1 MSSLKLARSLGP
13 RQLIRALEERG
24 SINAIEQEVTFL
36 AVVDPDDPGACDVWD
51 YGCGGELGVYLIPEP
66 GKLPLQNA
74 PREEDRHDPSRWP
87 EHVWIWNDD
96 YRISQ
101 DESVLVRSPEEMAHA
116 LERADA
122 PAARAALDAMRGMSQ
137 RAVEEQ
143 LLANAK
149 KLHEAF
155 GSWRE
160 RSDMLTGE
168 AREEVAHALAAQ
180 GISPHILDKDPEHLS
195 PLLRELL
202 SEITGWGN

>member
-24 SINAIEQEVTFL
+24 SLNALDQEVTFL

-51 YGCGGELGVYLIPEP
+51 YGCGGELGVYLIPDAS
-66 GKLPLQNA
+66 KLPLQNV
-74 PREEDRHDPSRWP
+74 PREEDRHDPVKWP
-87 EHVWIWNDD
+87 EHVWIWNED

-101 DESVLVRSPEEMAHA
+101 DESVLVRSPEEMASA
-116 LERADA
+116 LEEADA
-122 PAARAALDAMRGMSQ
+122 ASARSALDAIRGMSQ

-149 KLHEAF
+149 ELHEAF
-155 GSWRE
+155 GTWRDLSGALE
-160 RSDMLTGE
+160 AP
-168 AREEVAHALAAQ
+168 AREDLASALAAQ

-195 PLLRELL
+195 PLLREIIKEL
-202 SEITGWGN
+202 TGWGG